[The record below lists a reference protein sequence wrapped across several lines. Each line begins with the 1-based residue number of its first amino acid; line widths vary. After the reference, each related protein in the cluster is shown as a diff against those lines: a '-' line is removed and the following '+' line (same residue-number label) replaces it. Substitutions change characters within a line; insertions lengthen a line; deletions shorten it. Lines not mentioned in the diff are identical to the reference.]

1 MVHPLL
7 FITVSFKG
15 DVRMSHCVLDE
26 QIDHL
31 RHSGI
36 SFEIMSESDAR

>member
-15 DVRMSHCVLDE
+15 DGWGDRRSEFNGWEERC
-26 QIDHL
+26 
-31 RHSGI
+31 RFSAGI
-36 SFEIMSESDAR
+36 GGNRVFAD